1 MKNYVESID
10 HPLCPNCGMDGWEIP
25 EIQDPSDSEGKIYKR
40 KVECPYCR
48 CTYNIEYKVE
58 VEITAIIKNSKRFKK
73 GERDEKS
80 L

>member
-1 MKNYVESID
+1 MKDYNESFN
-10 HPLCPNCGMDGWEIP
+10 HPICPNCGLEGWEVP
-25 EIQDPSDSEGKIYKR
+25 EIQDSSDCEGKIYKR
-40 KVECPYCR
+40 KEECPYCH

-73 GERDEKS
+73 NEEN